1 MDIAA
6 RVEGILIRPKEEWQK
21 IKKEPLTV
29 SKLFSSYVMI
39 LAAVPAVAQF
49 LRYSLVGFRI
59 PFEGW
64 YKFDV
69 GMALLRA
76 VLVYGFILVFVYVF
90 GFVINTLAS
99 TFSSTQNLNNAMK
112 LAVYSTTP
120 FFVASVLYIIP
131 FLDRLVILASFY
143 GIYLLYLGFVTP
155 LVDAPKDKTLAY
167 LVVCVVLALV
177 AAVILLGILDTI
189 FVVGRVSR
197 VI

>member
-1 MDIAA
+1 MDIVA
-6 RVEGILIRPKEEWQK
+6 RVQEILTKPKDEWQK
-21 IKKEPLTV
+21 IKKEPH
-29 SKLFSSYVMI
+29 SISQLFTSYVLL

-49 LRYSLVGFRI
+49 LRYSLVGFRV

-64 YKFDV
+64 YRFDV

-90 GFVINTLAS
+90 GYVINTLAS
-99 TFSSTQNLNNAMK
+99 TFSSTQNLNTAMK

-120 FFVASVLYIIP
+120 FFVASVLTIIP
-131 FLDRLVILASFY
+131 FLDKLVILASFY

-155 LVDAPKDKTLAY
+155 LVDAPKDKVLAY
-167 LVVCVVLALV
+167 LVVSVVLALV
-177 AAVILLGILDTI
+177 AAVILLGILDII
-189 FVVGRVSR
+189 FVVGRASG

>member
-1 MDIAA
+1 MDIVA
-6 RVEGILIRPKEEWQK
+6 RVQGILIKPKDEWQK
-21 IKKEPLTV
+21 IKKEPHSV
-29 SKLFSSYVMI
+29 SQLFTSYVLL
-39 LAAVPAVAQF
+39 LAAVPAAAQF
-49 LRYSLVGFRI
+49 LRYGLVGFRI

-64 YKFDV
+64 YRFDV

-99 TFSSTQNLNNAMK
+99 TFSSTQNLNTAMK

-120 FFVASVLYIIP
+120 FFVASVLYLIP

-155 LVDAPKDKTLAY
+155 LVDAPKDKILAY
-167 LVVCVVLALV
+167 LVVSVVLALV

-197 VI
+197 VL

>member
-90 GFVINTLAS
+90 GFVINALAS